1 MTVVVTGAS
10 GHVGANLVRAL
21 IECGRSCRA
30 IVRQDQRAVEGLDVE
45 RVHADVLDRHS
56 LTQAFQGADV
66 VYHLAARI
74 SIVGGERGRVHETN
88 VVGTRNVVE
97 ACLQCGVKR
106 LVHFSSIH
114 AFSQHPLNAQ
124 LDESRQRVAGP
135 KAPAYDQSKALGEA
149 EVRVG
154 VEKGLDVVIVNPT
167 GVLGPYDFKPSLI
180 GQELIN
186 IYRNRF
192 SVLVD
197 GGFDWVDVRDV
208 VRGAMAAETKGRTGE
223 NYLLSGHWLSV
234 RELAKVVEDVTS
246 ADPKL
251 WVCPMWLARIA
262 APFAETEARLL
273 GKQPLFTRD
282 SLASLRGNRN
292 ISKKKAQQELS
303 YSARPIAETIRDT
316 FDWLKSSGRI

>member
-10 GHVGANLVRAL
+10 GHIGANLVRAL
-21 IECGRSCRA
+21 IERNRSCRA
-30 IVRQDQRAVEGLDVE
+30 IVRQDERALEGLGVE
-45 RVHADVLDRHS
+45 RVQADVLDRHS
-56 LTQAFQGADV
+56 LTQAFQGAEV

-88 VVGTRNVVE
+88 VIGTRNVVS

-114 AFSQHPLNAQ
+114 AFSRHPLNAQ

-135 KAPAYDQSKALGEA
+135 KALAYDRSKALGEA
-149 EVRVG
+149 EVRAG
-154 VEKGLDVVIVNPT
+154 MEKGLDAVILNPT

-192 SVLVD
+192 SFLVD

-208 VRGAMAAETKGRTGE
+208 AQGAMAAEAKGRTGE

-234 RELAKVVEDVTS
+234 RELAKVVQDVTG
-246 ADPKL
+246 ADPLL
-251 WVCPMWLARIA
+251 WVCPMWLARLA
-262 APFAETEARLL
+262 APFAEAEARIL

-282 SLASLRGNRN
+282 SLTSLRGNRN
-292 ISKKKAQQELS
+292 ISKKKAHEDLG
-303 YSARPIAETIRDT
+303 YSARPITETIRDT